1 MRRASAAGDDRRL
14 APPSGGAA
22 GGEAATMMTWLEI
35 LCAVD
40 FSRSAR
46 DALETAAE
54 LARRIGARLTLMHV
68 HDVPRAPGAR
78 VHVLPEQVQAEADEV
93 RRKLDAWRAEAER
106 LAGGPVRTIV
116 ESGPPAEQIVHV
128 ARSGRFDLVVT
139 GTNARHG
146 VSRVLLGSV
155 AERVVRDAPCP
166 VLVARTPPVQG
177 D

>member
-1 MRRASAAGDDRRL
+1 
-14 APPSGGAA
+14 
-22 GGEAATMMTWLEI
+22 MMNWVEI

-46 DALETAAE
+46 DALETAAD
-54 LARRIGARLTLMHV
+54 LARKVGARLTLVHV

-78 VHVLPEQVQAEADEV
+78 VQVQPEQVQQEADEV

-106 LAGGPVRTIV
+106 RTGAPVRAIV
-116 ESGPPAEQIVHV
+116 ESGAPAEVIVHV
-128 ARSGRFDLVVT
+128 ARSGRFDLLVT

-146 VSRVLLGSV
+146 LGRLLLGSV
-155 AERVVRDAPCP
+155 AERIVRDAPCP
-166 VLVARTPPVQG
+166 VLVARSPPDHG

>member
-1 MRRASAAGDDRRL
+1 MV
-14 APPSGGAA
+14 
-22 GGEAATMMTWLEI
+22 TWLEI

-46 DALETAAE
+46 DALETAAD
-54 LARRIGARLTLMHV
+54 LARSFGARLTLVHV

-78 VHVLPEQVQAEADEV
+78 IEVLPEQVQAEADEV

-106 LAGGPVRTIV
+106 RTGTPVRAVV

-128 ARSGRFDLVVT
+128 ARSGHFDLLVT

-146 VSRVLLGSV
+146 LGRLLLGSV

-166 VLVARTPPVQG
+166 VLVARPPPERG